1 MEVILRED
9 VTHLGKAG
17 EVVSVKNGYARNFL
31 IPRGLAYHATDSNKR
46 RIDVEKQRRETQ
58 VATQRAEASG
68 VADRLAAVSLTFN
81 VRTGEGDKLFGSIT
95 AADIAEKLREQGLSV
110 DKRRIDLDEPIK
122 MVGIY
127 KVPVRLEAGV
137 VGEVRV
143 WVVKE

>member
-17 EVVSVKNGYARNFL
+17 EVVTVKNGYARNFL
-31 IPRGLAYHATDSNKR
+31 IPRGLAYPATAGNKR
-46 RIDVEKQRRETQ
+46 RIDVERQRRDAQ

-68 VADRLAAVSLTFN
+68 LAERLASASLTFT
-81 VRTGEGDKLFGSIT
+81 VRTGEGEKLFGSIT
-95 AADIAEKLREQGLSV
+95 AADIAEKLKEQGFSV

-137 VGEVRV
+137 AGEIRV